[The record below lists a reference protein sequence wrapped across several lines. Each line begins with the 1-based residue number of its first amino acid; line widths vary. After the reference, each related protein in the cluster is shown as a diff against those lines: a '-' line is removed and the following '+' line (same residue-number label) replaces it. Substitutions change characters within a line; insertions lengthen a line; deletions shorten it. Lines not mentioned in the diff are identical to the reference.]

1 MAIDIDELNLT
12 IPVATEQETQQEQE
26 QQLVLIENF
35 TLLLAYC
42 KELEARIVA
51 LEAFHP

>member
-1 MAIDIDELNLT
+1 MATLIADLNLT
-12 IPVATEQETQQEQE
+12 IPEAVQDAAQAQE

-42 KELEARIVA
+42 TELEARVTA
-51 LEAFHP
+51 LEVFHP